1 MSYQYDL
8 FVIGAGSGGVRASR
22 IAAGKGYK
30 VAVAEASAL
39 GGTCVNIGCVPK
51 KLFVYGSEFSHAF
64 KDAQGYGWE
73 NVSGEFNWPTLRDNK
88 TAEIQRLNGIY
99 QSMLDRAGV
108 DIINGYARFVDEHTV
123 EVNGTQYTAEKILI
137 AVGGKPF
144 IPEFKGSD
152 LVVSSNEM
160 FFLEALPKKALVVGG
175 GYIAV
180 EFAGILNGLGVDTT
194 LSYRGEQ
201 VLRGFDQDIRD
212 FAQEEYKKAGVDVQL
227 NTDVE
232 SIQLVDSSNP
242 EGERLVRFKDGR
254 EEIFGLILYATGRIP
269 YTDSLALDKAG
280 IETEK
285 GAIKVDSNF
294 TTNVPS
300 VFAIGDVINRLQL
313 TPVAIGEAMALISYW
328 FEGKAVTFDYDNVP
342 TAVFSQPQIGTVG
355 LGEEEAEKRGY
366 DFRVYQTDF
375 RAMKHTLSGSTERT
389 LMKMVVDNKTDKV
402 LGAHMVGDY
411 AGEIIQGLG
420 VALKAGA
427 TKADF
432 DSTVGVHPTSAEE
445 FVTFSEASLKKGNW
459 AKKQGYEYQ
468 R

>member
-30 VAVAEASAL
+30 VAVAEANAL

-51 KLFVYGSEFSHAF
+51 KLFVYGSEFSHSF
-64 KDAQGYGWE
+64 KDSKGYGWE
-73 NVSGEFNWPTLRDNK
+73 NVSGTFNWPVLRDNK

-99 QSMLDRAGV
+99 QSMLEKAGV
-108 DIINGYARFVDEHTV
+108 EIINGYARFVDEHTV
-123 EVNGTQYTAEKILI
+123 EVNGTQYTAEKILV

-144 IPEFKGSD
+144 IPEFTGSD

-160 FFLEALPKKALVVGG
+160 FFLDVLPSKALVVGG

-194 LSYRGEQ
+194 LAYRGAQ

-212 FAQEEYKKAGVDVQL
+212 FAQEEYKKAGVNLQV
-227 NTDVE
+227 NTDVD
-232 SIQLVDSSNP
+232 SI
-242 EGERLVRFKDGR
+242 RLADDTQPNGDRIVRFKDGT
-254 EEIFGLILYATGRIP
+254 EKTFGLILYATGRVP
-269 YTDSLALDKAG
+269 YTDTLNLHAAG
-280 IETEK
+280 IAQEK
-285 GAIKVDSNF
+285 GAIKVDNNF
-294 TTNVPS
+294 QTNVPS

-328 FEGKAVTFDYDNVP
+328 FDGKAVEFDYDNVP

-355 LGEEEAEKRGY
+355 LSEEEAEKRGHN
-366 DFRVYQTDF
+366 FRVYQSDF

-389 LMKMVVDNKTDKV
+389 LMKMLVDNDTDV
-402 LGAHMVGDY
+402 VIGAHMVGDY

-420 VALKAGA
+420 IALKAGA

-445 FVTFSEASLKKGNW
+445 FVTFSEGALKK
-459 AKKQGYEYQ
+459 